1 MNRKSEYIDG
11 FRKGIPIG
19 LGYLPVSFTF
29 GVMAVAGGIPVLLT
43 VFTSVSNLTSAGQFA
58 GAKLIFASAGYFEI
72 ALTTFVINIGY
83 MLMSLALSQ
92 RLEEKTSVWQRLL
105 IGYGVTDEV
114 FAIASVEK
122 KRLTAQLR
130 MQSVRSCVWKD
141 TMIVFTNSRNEP
153 HAIYVSH
160 SLLSGRHR

>member
-58 GAKLIFASAGYFEI
+58 GAELIFASAGYFEI
-72 ALTTFVINIGY
+72 ALTTFVHKYPVYADVSGSFSEIGGKDEC
-83 MLMSLALSQ
+83 LAASSH
-92 RLEEKTSVWQRLL
+92 RL
-105 IGYGVTDEV
+105 
-114 FAIASVEK
+114 
-122 KRLTAQLR
+122 
-130 MQSVRSCVWKD
+130 RSD
-141 TMIVFTNSRNEP
+141 
-153 HAIYVSH
+153 
-160 SLLSGRHR
+160 G